1 MSHKTVRLR
10 AARRTIRTMVH
21 RSRQRRPVAGLA
33 SMPFAAALDRGF
45 VRRPEASALD
55 DLLKRPA
62 RNMQRMLR
70 SHIQVSHVDT
80 ACNTIDAN
88 DRVLPERAARR
99 HAAPMALR
107 VVALAN
113 DPGRTPAAGLH
124 RRSAPRCDASH
135 AIPATCSSTSPPAGR
150 TGTD

>member
-1 MSHKTVRLR
+1 
-10 AARRTIRTMVH
+10 
-21 RSRQRRPVAGLA
+21 
-33 SMPFAAALDRGF
+33 MPFAAALDRGF
-45 VRRPEASALD
+45 IRRPEASTLD
-55 DLLKRPA
+55 DFLKRPA
-62 RNMQRMLR
+62 RDMQRMLR

-80 ACNTIDAN
+80 ACNMIDTS
-88 DRVLPERAARR
+88 DRALPERAARR

-135 AIPATCSSTSPPAGR
+135 AIPATCPSTSPPRPAEPEPIEFPCV
-150 TGTD
+150 GTAIARFRADSVLLTRQIR